1 MQAFKHPP
9 HQRQW
14 GQIVVQSHLAQR
26 RQQERR
32 VLFFQHFPSHHR
44 AVPKRPADGE
54 KYPPA
59 LVPKGPTQR
68 GTPNQPGQVLKTPL
82 TCNTPT
88 TTTTIRHSGHFNS
101 PPTPTYLHK
110 RFREVEAGFCEKPLL
125 ERKRKPLVYQHRV
138 RPYQTIAA
146 SRKHQQPRPPLSL
159 PAPLHISMAKARF
172 A

>member
-1 MQAFKHPP
+1 MCPPPPPQASSMQAFKHPP

-101 PPTPTYLHK
+101 PPTHTHPLIYTK
-110 RFREVEAGFCEKPLL
+110 GSEKSKLASAKNPCWSGRGSPWFISTESGLIRPLRL
-125 ERKRKPLVYQHRV
+125 PGNTSSPDPL
-138 RPYQTIAA
+138 
-146 SRKHQQPRPPLSL
+146 
-159 PAPLHISMAKARF
+159 
-172 A
+172 